1 MTPFIPGLELNRMY
15 YSDAVAPILAADFS
29 RLKYSAAL
37 IGYGSDVLGC
47 DSERSTDHE
56 WGPRLLLFL
65 DAEDRDA
72 LAPQITATL
81 ARRLP
86 PTFRGYS
93 TNFSKPDENGVRCMA
108 PGEAGRIDHHVYT
121 HTVSG
126 FLRQMLNL
134 EPAQPLDSVDWLLM
148 SQQKLLEITSGGVFH
163 DGLGQ
168 LVPLREKLAWY
179 PRDVWLFMM
188 AAGWYRIAQ
197 EEHFVGR
204 CVEEGDDLGS
214 RLVAARM
221 VRDLMR
227 LCLLIERRYAPYSKW
242 LGTAFS
248 RLACAAAL
256 NPIFRDVMSAR
267 SWQAREQNLCA
278 AYEAVA
284 RMHNALAVTERLDT
298 STMRFHERPYHVL
311 GAGRFAKAVSDAI
324 ADEELKAVYPASNGI
339 GAVDQF
345 IDSTNLLGRA
355 DLCARLRILFRPVVE
370 PPF

>member
-1 MTPFIPGLELNRMY
+1 MTRFIPGLELNRMY
-15 YSDAVAPILAADFS
+15 YREAVAPIFAARFP

-37 IGYGSDVLGC
+37 IGYGSDVLGY

-65 DAEDRDA
+65 RDEDHDA
-72 LAPQITATL
+72 LAPQL
-81 ARRLP
+81 AGALAKHLP
-86 PTFRGYS
+86 PTFHGYS
-93 TNFSKPDENGVRCMA
+93 TSFAKADENGVRWMV
-108 PGEAGRIDHHVYT
+108 PGEPGHIDHHVYT

-126 FLRQMLNL
+126 FVRAMLNI
-134 EPAQPLDSVDWLLM
+134 EPGQRLDSVDWLLM
-148 SQQKLLEITSGGVFH
+148 SQQKLLEITSGEVFH
-163 DGLGQ
+163 DGLGE

-197 EEHFVGR
+197 DEHFVGR
-204 CVEEGDDLGS
+204 CGEEGDDLGS
-214 RLVAARM
+214 RLVCGRL

-227 LCLLIERRYAPYSKW
+227 LCLLMERRYAPYSKW

-248 RLACAAAL
+248 RLACATELSPLLRAA
-256 NPIFRDVMSAR
+256 MAAT
-267 SWQAREQNLCA
+267 SWQDREDHLCA

-284 RMHNALAVTERLDT
+284 RMHNALGITASLDT
-298 STMRFHERPYHVL
+298 SMTQFHERPYHVL

-324 ADEELKAVYPASNGI
+324 TDDELKNIYIAANGI

-345 IDSTNLLGRA
+345 VDSTNLLGRA
-355 DLCARLRILFRPVVE
+355 DLCMRLRVLFE
-370 PPF
+370 PAT